1 MLTRRPLRLRSRFI
15 LSSTVLITMLM
26 IIVVFFV
33 ERRQTAVILAQ
44 AREHGA
50 ALAKAVADLSVTPLL
65 YYDTVALQQN
75 MEKAAEGPDILYA
88 IIFSRNAKAL
98 ASNQD
103 ARRSFPAELFEMG
116 AEMGRLEEGR
126 VMMGS
131 LTFETPGPNDN
142 EASQKIEVLEIVAPI
157 LAGEDEL
164 WGAVKLGLSLEQ
176 LNAEIHR
183 TRIGLVSL
191 GFLGLALGT
200 LGAMFLAK
208 RISSPLET
216 LVEGTIKVAQGDL
229 NHRIHIAP
237 GDEIGELAANFNQMT
252 AQILEDRREIERTSR
267 RLIEV
272 EKLATIGR
280 LVAAMAHEI
289 RNPLTAIK
297 LNIQK
302 VGKSPSL
309 ASHEREQVAIAESG
323 IHQVE
328 RIVKELLAYAREP
341 TLTKDFFSLDSLM
354 DDALKFVQDQL
365 QEKNVRIVKEYAPD
379 VPLLLVDGDKLR
391 QAFLNIL
398 LNSAEAVGAGGKIVV
413 RTALAPATLATPETP
428 AIEDGEK
435 RRRAMVQIEDNGA
448 GIKETELKSVFEAF
462 FTTKSLGTGLGLTNA
477 RKVIEL
483 HDGTID
489 VKSAV
494 SVGTTVTMNLSYE
507 DGHPASH
514 KPGVATKDSHEVH
527 SSH

>member
-1 MLTRRPLRLRSRFI
+1 MFDLRPFSLRTRFM
-15 LSSTVLITMLM
+15 LSSTALITLLM
-26 IIVVFFV
+26 MIVVFFV
-33 ERRQTAVILAQ
+33 ERRQTAVILQQ
-44 AREHGA
+44 ARQHGA

-75 MEKAAEGPDILYA
+75 MEKAAEDPDVLYA

-98 ASNQD
+98 ASNQE
-103 ARRSFPAELFEMG
+103 ARHRFPDELFEMG
-116 AEMGRLEEGR
+116 AELGSLEDGR
-126 VMMGS
+126 VLMGT
-131 LTFETPGPNDN
+131 LRFELESPEQNDV
-142 EASQKIEVLEIVAPI
+142 EVLEIVAPI
-157 LAGEDEL
+157 LAGENEL

-229 NHRIHIAP
+229 LHRIPIAQ

-252 AQILEDRREIERTSR
+252 AQILEDRHEIERTSR

-280 LVAAMAHEI
+280 LAAAMAHEI

-309 ASHEREQVAIAESG
+309 PDQEREQLGIAESG
-323 IHQVE
+323 IRQVE
-328 RIVKELLAYAREP
+328 RIVKELLDYARAP
-341 TLTKDFFSLDSLM
+341 KLTKSFFSLEALLE
-354 DDALKFVQDQL
+354 DALRFVRDL
-365 QEKNVRIVKEYAPD
+365 LEEKKVQIVRDYATELP
-379 VPLLLVDGDKLR
+379 PILVDGDKLR

-398 LNSAEAVGAGGKIVV
+398 LNSGEAVATNGTVMV
-413 RTALAPATLATPETP
+413 RTFS
-428 AIEDGEK
+428 IENNRK
-435 RRRAMVQIEDNGA
+435 KQAVIQIEDDGA
-448 GIKETELKSVFEAF
+448 GIDEKELSSIFEPF

-483 HDGTID
+483 HHGT
-489 VKSAV
+489 VEAKSTV
-494 SVGTTVTMNLSYE
+494 SVGTTITIHLTYTEVQPESESTE
-507 DGHPASH
+507 ARKEP
-514 KPGVATKDSHEVH
+514 HEVYP
-527 SSH
+527 SH

>member
-1 MLTRRPLRLRSRFI
+1 MLTRRPLSLRSRFI
-15 LSSTVLITMLM
+15 LSSTVLITLLM

-33 ERRQTAVILAQ
+33 ERRQTAVILDQ

-75 MEKAAEGPDILYA
+75 MEKAAEGQDILYA

-103 ARRSFPAELFEMG
+103 ARRNFPAELFEMG
-116 AEMGRLEEGR
+116 AEMARLEEGR
-126 VMMGS
+126 VLIGS
-131 LTFETPGPNDN
+131 LTFETPGPNDP

-157 LAGEDEL
+157 LAGEEGL

-309 ASHEREQVAIAESG
+309 ASHEREQIAIAESG
-323 IHQVE
+323 IHQIE

-365 QEKNVRIVKEYAPD
+365 QEKNVRIVREYAPD

-398 LNSAEAVGAGGKIVV
+398 LTSAEAMGAGGKVVV
-413 RTALAPATLATPETP
+413 RTALVPALATPETP
-428 AIEDGEK
+428 AIEGREK
-435 RRRAMVQIEDNGA
+435 PRRAMVQIEDDGA
-448 GIKETELKSVFEAF
+448 GIEEKELKSIFEAF

-483 HDGTID
+483 HNGTID
-489 VKSAV
+489 VKSAL
-494 SVGTTVTMNLSYE
+494 SVGTTVTINLSFE

-527 SSH
+527 SSN

>member
-1 MLTRRPLRLRSRFI
+1 MLTRRPLSLRSRFI
-15 LSSTVLITMLM
+15 LSSTALITLLM

-33 ERRQTAVILAQ
+33 ERRQTAVILEQ

-75 MEKAAEGPDILYA
+75 MEKTAEDSDILYA
-88 IIFSRNAKAL
+88 IIFSRSAKAL
-98 ASNQD
+98 ASNQE
-103 ARRSFPAELFEMG
+103 ARRNFPAELFEMG

-126 VMMGS
+126 VLMGS
-131 LTFETPGPNDN
+131 LTFETPGPNDS
-142 EASQKIEVLEIVAPI
+142 EVLQEIAVLEIVAPI

-267 RLIEV
+267 RLVEV

-280 LVAAMAHEI
+280 LAAAMAHEI

-302 VGKSPSL
+302 VGRSPSL
-309 ASHEREQVAIAESG
+309 VPHEKEQIEIAESG

-341 TLTKDFFSLDSLM
+341 ILTKDFFSLDNLM

-365 QEKNVRIVKEYAPD
+365 EDKNVRIVREYAPN
-379 VPLLLVDGDKLR
+379 VPLILVDGDKLR

-398 LNSAEAVGAGGKIVV
+398 LNSAEALGAGGKVV
-413 RTALAPATLATPETP
+413 VWTALAPETP
-428 AIEDGEK
+428 AEPAEPAEKDGEK
-435 RRRAMVQIEDNGA
+435 RRRAIVQIADDGA
-448 GIKETELKSVFEAF
+448 GIEEKELKSIFEPF

-477 RKVIEL
+477 RKVVEI
-483 HDGTID
+483 HNGTVD
-489 VKSAV
+489 VKSTV
-494 SVGTTVTMNLSYE
+494 SVGTTVTIHLSYG
-507 DGHPASH
+507 DGQPASH
-514 KPGVATKDSHEVH
+514 KPSVAMRDSNEVH
-527 SSH
+527 PSH

>member
-1 MLTRRPLRLRSRFI
+1 MLTRPPLSLRSRFI
-15 LSSTVLITMLM
+15 LSSTVLITLLM

-33 ERRQTAVILAQ
+33 ERRQTAVILDQ

-50 ALAKAVADLSVTPLL
+50 ALAKAVADLSVTKMF

-75 MEKAAEGPDILYA
+75 MEKAAEDPDILYA
-88 IIFSRNAKAL
+88 IIFSRNGKAL

-103 ARRSFPAELFEMG
+103 ARRNFPAELFEMG

-126 VMMGS
+126 VIMGS
-131 LTFETPGPNDN
+131 LTFETPSDT
-142 EASQKIEVLEIVAPI
+142 EALQEIEVLEIVAPI

-191 GFLGLALGT
+191 GFLGLSLGT

-280 LVAAMAHEI
+280 LAAAMAHEI

-302 VGKSPSL
+302 VGRSPSL
-309 ASHEREQVAIAESG
+309 DVHEKEQVEIAESG

-341 TLTKDFFSLDSLM
+341 ILTKDVFSLDNLV
-354 DDALKFVQDQL
+354 DDALKFVKDQFE
-365 QEKNVRIVKEYAPD
+365 EKNVRIVKEYGTDIP
-379 VPLLLVDGDKLR
+379 PLLVDGDKLR

-398 LNSAEAVGAGGKIVV
+398 LNSAEAVGTGGKIVV
-413 RTALAPATLATPETP
+413 RTALST
-428 AIEDGEK
+428 EK
-435 RRRAMVQIEDNGA
+435 PHRAMVQIEDDGT
-448 GIKETELKSVFEAF
+448 GIEEKEIQSIFEPF

-477 RKVIEL
+477 RKVVEL
-483 HDGTID
+483 HNGTVD
-489 VKSAV
+489 VKSTV
-494 SVGTTVTMNLSYE
+494 SLGTTVTINLSYE
-507 DGHPASH
+507 DGQAASH

-527 SSH
+527 PSH

>member
-1 MLTRRPLRLRSRFI
+1 MLNHRPLSLRTRFI
-15 LSSTVLITMLM
+15 LSSTALITLLM
-26 IIVVFFV
+26 MIVVFFV
-33 ERRQTAVILAQ
+33 ERRQTAVILDQ

-75 MEKAAEGPDILYA
+75 MEKAAEDPDILYA

-103 ARRSFPAELFEMG
+103 ARRSFPEELFEMG

-126 VMMGS
+126 VLIGT
-131 LTFETPGPNDN
+131 LLFEAPGEKDS
-142 EASQKIEVLEIVAPI
+142 EELEEIEILEIVAPI
-157 LAGEDEL
+157 LAGENEL

-200 LGAMFLAK
+200 LGSMLLAK

-229 NHRIHIAP
+229 QHRIHIAP

-252 AQILEDRREIERTSR
+252 AQILDDRREIERTTR

-280 LVAAMAHEI
+280 LAAAMAHEI

-309 ASHEREQVAIAESG
+309 ASHEREQVGIAESG
-323 IHQVE
+323 IRQVE
-328 RIVKELLAYAREP
+328 RIVKELLAYARAP
-341 TLTKDFFSLDSLM
+341 KLAKDFFSLETLIE
-354 DDALKFVQDQL
+354 DALRFVQDQL
-365 QEKNVRIVKEYAPD
+365 EEKNIQVVREYALELP
-379 VPLLLVDGDKLR
+379 PILVDGDKLR
-391 QAFLNIL
+391 QAFLNIV
-398 LNSAEAVGAGGKIVV
+398 LNSAEAVSTGGKVVV
-413 RTALAPATLATPETP
+413 RTALREQ
-428 AIEDGEK
+428 DGK
-435 RRRAMVQIEDNGA
+435 RHAVVQIEDDGS
-448 GIKETELKSVFEAF
+448 GIDEKELKTIFEPF
-462 FTTKSLGTGLGLTNA
+462 FTTKGLGTGLGLTNA

-483 HDGTID
+483 HDGT
-489 VKSAV
+489 VEAKSTV
-494 SVGTTVTMNLSYE
+494 SVGTTITVNLSYQPTGE
-507 DGHPASH
+507 SGEEKNKLAE
-514 KPGVATKDSHEVH
+514 VRKDSHEVYP
-527 SSH
+527 SH

>member
-1 MLTRRPLRLRSRFI
+1 MLTRHPLSLRSRFI
-15 LSSTVLITMLM
+15 LSSTVLITLLM

-33 ERRQTAVILAQ
+33 ERRQTAVILDQ
-44 AREHGA
+44 VREHGA

-75 MEKAAEGPDILYA
+75 MKAAEDPDILYA

-116 AEMGRLEEGR
+116 AEMGRIEEGR
-126 VMMGS
+126 VLMGS
-131 LTFETPGPNDN
+131 LTFETPASSDN
-142 EASQKIEVLEIVAPI
+142 ESMQEIEVLEIVAPI

-280 LVAAMAHEI
+280 LAAAMAHEI

-309 ASHEREQVAIAESG
+309 AAHEKEQVQIAESG

-341 TLTKDFFSLDSLM
+341 ILTKDFFSLDNPV
-354 DDALKFVQDQL
+354 DDALKFVKDQL
-365 QEKNVRIVKEYAPD
+365 EDKNVRIVKEYASD
-379 VPLLLVDGDKLR
+379 LPLILVDGDKLR
-391 QAFLNIL
+391 QAFLNIFR
-398 LNSAEAVGAGGKIVV
+398 EAKSWSGPPCFQSRQRRLQPKAGRNHV
-413 RTALAPATLATPETP
+413 
-428 AIEDGEK
+428 
-435 RRRAMVQIEDNGA
+435 
-448 GIKETELKSVFEAF
+448 
-462 FTTKSLGTGLGLTNA
+462 
-477 RKVIEL
+477 
-483 HDGTID
+483 
-489 VKSAV
+489 
-494 SVGTTVTMNLSYE
+494 
-507 DGHPASH
+507 
-514 KPGVATKDSHEVH
+514 
-527 SSH
+527 